1 MSFFDYAWAALL
13 QISRKDRES
22 VKLLVRENLKFPT
35 LTYDDVG
42 FVLCLVKPRKIADS
56 LMGYQD
62 MLLDYN
68 NPFHRKM
75 MWKLF
80 KASTYHLSM
89 HVAVSD
95 YKTYDDWAR
104 NKDVDLATFSANL
117 VEDAV
122 VNAYLRAKWPNLA
135 QDVAYANAVSYL
147 RMRSWSHVSNK
158 ALLAMTS
165 AFTQYYVG
173 KVKNRM
179 PEGMKNDISTIV
191 SLAKEIEGFAF
202 QKFQGPSEASG
213 EDVLLA
219 ISKESREL
227 RLNIAT
233 KIFDIL
239 ARYRKTADAPFMLY
253 SESHGKNCILFNDIL
268 PTEDEVNALLQ
279 STSSELGFN
288 CQEED
293 VSVKEKEKVL
303 EGEIYQIFSAWEA
316 KENKEKRIV
325 ESYRPLLENT
335 NFQSIEF
342 PQDDYVD
349 FLRRRALLG
358 GQIRRIMEK
367 LRLLKNITGE
377 DFKHESGLLDL
388 QEAIQIVA
396 SESRRTDIFVR
407 EELQTSEQA
416 WAVLV
421 DASHS
426 LNLAMTTVRGITL
439 CLGEVAKN
447 IIQDQ
452 RAWGMFAFNDKF
464 YIIKDFSENYAV
476 GCHARIGGLSY
487 SGMTYLPDGIL
498 VMSNMLRRRSEQSKV
513 LIVVSDFFPS
523 GYSGI
528 EQKLVQNVR
537 KAERLGVGV
546 IGIGVKSRAVRNY
559 FRFNCVVDTPY
570 DLMKKFTKIFI
581 QYSATA

>member
-13 QISRKDRES
+13 QISRKDRET
-22 VKLLVRENLKFPT
+22 VKLLLRDNLKFPT
-35 LTYDDVG
+35 LSYDDVG
-42 FVLCLVKPRKIADS
+42 FVLCLVKPRRITDG

-62 MLLDYN
+62 MVLDYN
-68 NPFHRKM
+68 NPFHRKL

-80 KASTYHLSM
+80 KASTFHLSM

-104 NKDVDLATFSANL
+104 NKDVNLATFSANL

-122 VNAYLRAKWPNLA
+122 VNAYLRAKWPNLI
-135 QDVAYANAVSYL
+135 QDIVYANAVSYL

-158 ALLAMTS
+158 ALLTMTS

-173 KVKNRM
+173 RVKNKV
-179 PEGMKNDISTIV
+179 PEDVMNDVNTIV
-191 SLAKEIEGFAF
+191 SLAREIEGFAF
-202 QKFQGPSEASG
+202 QKFQELNEVSG
-213 EDVLLA
+213 EDLLLA
-219 ISKESREL
+219 IPKESREL

-233 KIFDIL
+233 KIFNIL
-239 ARYRKTADAPFMLY
+239 AKYRKTADAPFMLY
-253 SESHGKNCILFNDIL
+253 SESHGKNSVLFNDIL
-268 PTEDEVNALLQ
+268 PTEDEVNAFLQ
-279 STSSELGFN
+279 STSIESGFN
-288 CQEED
+288 CQENVNVE
-293 VSVKEKEKVL
+293 EKENVL

-316 KENKEKRIV
+316 KETKEKKIL
-325 ESYRPLLENT
+325 ESYKPLLENT

-342 PQDDYVD
+342 PKEDYVD
-349 FLRRRALLG
+349 FLRHRALLG

-396 SESRRTDIFVR
+396 SKSRRTDIFVR
-407 EELQTSEQA
+407 EELQTSEQT

-426 LNLAMTTVRGITL
+426 LNLAMTTVRGIAL
-439 CLGEVAKN
+439 CLGEVAKS

-452 RAWGMFAFNDKF
+452 RAWGMFAFNNKF
-464 YIIKDFSENYAV
+464 YIIKDFSENYTV
-476 GCHARIGGLSY
+476 GSHARIGGLSY

-498 VMSNMLRRRSEQSKV
+498 VMSNILRKRGEQSKI

-523 GYSGI
+523 GYSDI

-537 KAERLGVGV
+537 RAEKLGVGV
-546 IGIGVKSRAVRNY
+546 IGIGVKSRAVKNY

-570 DLMKKFTKIFI
+570 DLMKKFTKIFT

>member
-1 MSFFDYAWAALL
+1 MTFFDYAWAALL
-13 QISRKDRES
+13 QISRKDREA
-22 VKLLVRENLKFPT
+22 VKLLLRDNLKFPT
-35 LTYDDVG
+35 LSYDDVG
-42 FVLCLVKPRKIADS
+42 FVLCLVKPRRITDS

-62 MLLDYN
+62 MVLDYD
-68 NPFHRKM
+68 NPFHRKL

-80 KASTYHLSM
+80 KASTFHLSM

-104 NKDVDLATFSANL
+104 NKDVNLATFSANL
-117 VEDAV
+117 VEDAI
-122 VNAYLRAKWPNLA
+122 VNAYLRAKWPNMIY
-135 QDVAYANAVSYL
+135 DIAYANAVSYL

-165 AFTQYYVG
+165 AFTQYYMG
-173 KVKNRM
+173 RVKNKVS
-179 PEGMKNDISTIV
+179 EDVKNDVNAIV
-191 SLAKEIEGFAF
+191 SLAREIEGFAF
-202 QKFQGPSEASG
+202 QKFQELNEVSG
-213 EDVLLA
+213 KDLLIA
-219 ISKESREL
+219 IPKESREF

-239 ARYRKTADAPFMLY
+239 AKYHKTADAPFMLY
-253 SESHGKNCILFNDIL
+253 SESHGKNSILFNNIL
-268 PTEDEVNALLQ
+268 PTENEVNALLQ
-279 STSSELGFN
+279 SFSIESGLN
-288 CQEED
+288 CQED
-293 VSVKEKEKVL
+293 VNVEKKENVL

-316 KENKEKRIV
+316 KETKEKRIL
-325 ESYRPLLENT
+325 ENYKSLLENT
-335 NFQSIEF
+335 NFQSIGF
-342 PQDDYVD
+342 PQEDYVD
-349 FLRRRALLG
+349 FLRHRALLG

-396 SESRRTDIFVR
+396 SKSRRTDIFVR

-426 LNLAMTTVRGITL
+426 LNLATTTVRGIAL
-439 CLGEVAKN
+439 CLGEVAKR

-452 RAWGMFAFNDKF
+452 RAWGMFAFNNKF
-464 YIIKDFSENYAV
+464 YIIKDFSENYTV
-476 GCHARIGGLSY
+476 SSHARIGGLSC
-487 SGMTYLPDGIL
+487 SGMTYLPDGIA
-498 VMSNMLRRRSEQSKV
+498 VMSNMLRKRGEQSKI

-523 GYSGI
+523 GYSDI
-528 EQKLVQNVR
+528 EQKLIQNVR
-537 KAERLGVGV
+537 KTERLGVGV
-546 IGIGVKSRAVRNY
+546 IGIGVKSRAVKNY
-559 FRFNCVVDTPY
+559 FRFNCIVDTPY

>member
-13 QISRKDRES
+13 QISRKDREK
-22 VKLLVRENLKFPT
+22 VKLLIRDNLKFPT
-35 LTYDDVG
+35 LSYDDVG
-42 FVLCLVKPRKIADS
+42 FVLCLVKPRRINDG
-56 LMGYQD
+56 LMIYQD
-62 MLLDYN
+62 MILDYN
-68 NPFHRKM
+68 NQFHRKL

-80 KASTYHLSM
+80 KASTFHLSM

-95 YKTYDDWAR
+95 YKTYDDWVR
-104 NKDVDLATFSANL
+104 NKDVNLATFSAGL

-122 VNAYLRAKWPNLA
+122 VNAYLRAKWTNLA
-135 QDVAYANAVSYL
+135 QDIAYANAVSYL
-147 RMRSWSHVSNK
+147 RIRPWSHVSNK
-158 ALLAMTS
+158 AFLAMTS
-165 AFTQYYVG
+165 TFTQYYVG
-173 KVKNRM
+173 RVKNKVS
-179 PEGMKNDISTIV
+179 ENVKNDVNTIV

-202 QKFQGPSEASG
+202 KKFQESNEASG
-213 EDVLLA
+213 EEVLLA
-219 ISKESREL
+219 IPKESREL

-239 ARYRKTADAPFMLY
+239 ARYHKTADVPFMLY
-253 SESHGKNCILFNDIL
+253 SESHGKNSILFSDTL
-268 PTEDEVNALLQ
+268 PTEDEINALLQ
-279 STSSELGFN
+279 STSTELGFN
-288 CQEED
+288 YQED
-293 VSVKEKEKVL
+293 VNAVKEKDKAL

-316 KENKEKRIV
+316 KKNKEKKIL
-325 ESYRPLLENT
+325 ESYKPLLENT

-342 PQDDYVD
+342 PQEDYVD
-349 FLRRRALLG
+349 FLRHRALLG

-367 LRLLKNITGE
+367 LRLLKNVTGE

-396 SESRRTDIFVR
+396 SKSRRTDIFVR

-426 LNLAMTTVRGITL
+426 LNLAMTTVRGIAL

-452 RAWGMFAFNDKF
+452 RAWGMFAFNNKF
-464 YIIKDFSENYAV
+464 YVIKDFSENYTISS
-476 GCHARIGGLSY
+476 HARIGGISY

-523 GYSGI
+523 GYGNI
-528 EQKLVQNVR
+528 EQQLVENVKR
-537 KAERLGVGV
+537 AEKLGVGV
-546 IGIGVKSRAVRNY
+546 IGIGVKSRAVKNY
-559 FRFNCVVDTPY
+559 LRFNCVVDTPY

-581 QYSATA
+581 QYSAAA

>member
-13 QISRKDRES
+13 QISRKDRET
-22 VKLLVRENLKFPT
+22 VKLLLRNNLKFPT
-35 LTYDDVG
+35 LSYDDVG
-42 FVLCLVKPRKIADS
+42 FVLCLAKPHRITDG

-62 MLLDYN
+62 MVLDYN
-68 NPFHRKM
+68 TPFHRKL

-80 KASTYHLSM
+80 KASTFHLSM

-104 NKDVDLATFSANL
+104 NKDVNLATFSANL

-122 VNAYLRAKWPNLA
+122 VNAYLRAKWPNLI
-135 QDVAYANAVSYL
+135 QDIAYANAVSYL

-173 KVKNRM
+173 RVKNKV
-179 PEGMKNDISTIV
+179 PEDVKNDVNTIV

-202 QKFQGPSEASG
+202 QKFQESNEVSG
-213 EDVLLA
+213 EELLLT
-219 ISKESREL
+219 IPKESREL

-233 KIFDIL
+233 KIFNIL
-239 ARYRKTADAPFMLY
+239 TRYHKTADAPFMLY
-253 SESHGKNCILFNDIL
+253 SESHGKNSVLFNNIL
-268 PTEDEVNALLQ
+268 PTENDVNALLQ
-279 STSSELGFN
+279 STSIESGFN
-288 CQEED
+288 CQED
-293 VSVKEKEKVL
+293 VNVEEKEKVL

-316 KENKEKRIV
+316 KETKEKRIL
-325 ESYRPLLENT
+325 ESYKPLLENT

-342 PQDDYVD
+342 PQEDYVD
-349 FLRRRALLG
+349 FLRHRALLG

-396 SESRRTDIFVR
+396 SKSRRTDIFVR

-426 LNLAMTTVRGITL
+426 LNLAMTTVRGIAL
-439 CLGEVAKN
+439 CLGEVAKS

-452 RAWGMFAFNDKF
+452 RAWGMFAFNNKF
-464 YIIKDFSENYAV
+464 YIIKDFLENYTADS
-476 GCHARIGGLSY
+476 HARIGGLSY
-487 SGMTYLPDGIL
+487 SGMTYLPDGIS
-498 VMSNMLRRRSEQSKV
+498 VMSNILRRRGEQSKI

-523 GYSGI
+523 GYSDI

-537 KAERLGVGV
+537 KAEKLGVGV
-546 IGIGVKSRAVRNY
+546 IGIGVKSRAVKNY

-570 DLMKKFTKIFI
+570 DLMKKFTKIFT

>member
-13 QISRKDRES
+13 QISRKDRET
-22 VKLLVRENLKFPT
+22 VKLLLRDNLKFPT
-35 LTYDDVG
+35 LSYDDVG
-42 FVLCLVKPRKIADS
+42 FVLCLVKPRRITDG

-62 MLLDYN
+62 MVLDYN
-68 NPFHRKM
+68 NPFHRKL

-80 KASTYHLSM
+80 KASTFHLSM

-104 NKDVDLATFSANL
+104 NKDVNLATFSANL

-122 VNAYLRAKWPNLA
+122 VNAYLRAKWPNLI
-135 QDVAYANAVSYL
+135 QDIVYANAVSYL

-158 ALLAMTS
+158 ALLTMTS

-173 KVKNRM
+173 RVKNKV
-179 PEGMKNDISTIV
+179 PEDVMNDVNTIV
-191 SLAKEIEGFAF
+191 SLAREIEGFAF
-202 QKFQGPSEASG
+202 QKFQELNEVSG
-213 EDVLLA
+213 EDLLLA
-219 ISKESREL
+219 IPKESREL

-233 KIFDIL
+233 KIFNIL
-239 ARYRKTADAPFMLY
+239 AKYRKTADVPFMLY
-253 SESHGKNCILFNDIL
+253 SESHGKNSVLFNDIL
-268 PTEDEVNALLQ
+268 PTEDEVNAFLQ
-279 STSSELGFN
+279 STSIESGFN
-288 CQEED
+288 CQENVNVE
-293 VSVKEKEKVL
+293 EKENVL

-316 KENKEKRIV
+316 KETKEKKIL
-325 ESYRPLLENT
+325 ESYKPLLENT

-342 PQDDYVD
+342 PKEDYVD
-349 FLRRRALLG
+349 FLRHRALLG

-396 SESRRTDIFVR
+396 SKSRRTDIFVR
-407 EELQTSEQA
+407 EELQTSEQT

-426 LNLAMTTVRGITL
+426 LNLAMTTVRGIAL
-439 CLGEVAKN
+439 CLGEVAKS

-452 RAWGMFAFNDKF
+452 RAWGMFAFNNKF
-464 YIIKDFSENYAV
+464 YIIKDFSENYTV
-476 GCHARIGGLSY
+476 GSHARIGGLSY

-498 VMSNMLRRRSEQSKV
+498 VMSNILRKRGEQSKI

-523 GYSGI
+523 GYSDI

-537 KAERLGVGV
+537 RAEKLGVGV
-546 IGIGVKSRAVRNY
+546 IGIGVKSRAVKNY

-570 DLMKKFTKIFI
+570 DLMKKFTKIFT

>member
-13 QISRKDRES
+13 QISRKDREK
-22 VKLLVRENLKFPT
+22 VKLLIRDNLKFPT
-35 LTYDDVG
+35 LSYDDVG
-42 FVLCLVKPRKIADS
+42 FVLCLVKPRRINDG
-56 LMGYQD
+56 LMIYQD
-62 MLLDYN
+62 MILDYN
-68 NPFHRKM
+68 NQFHRKL

-80 KASTYHLSM
+80 KASTFHLSM

-95 YKTYDDWAR
+95 YKTYDDWVR
-104 NKDVDLATFSANL
+104 NKDVNLATFSAGL

-122 VNAYLRAKWPNLA
+122 VNAYLRAKWTNLA
-135 QDVAYANAVSYL
+135 QDIAYANAVSYL
-147 RMRSWSHVSNK
+147 RMRPWSHVSNK
-158 ALLAMTS
+158 AFLAMTS
-165 AFTQYYVG
+165 TFTQYYVG
-173 KVKNRM
+173 RVKNKV
-179 PEGMKNDISTIV
+179 PENVKNDVNTIV

-202 QKFQGPSEASG
+202 KKFQESNEASG
-213 EDVLLA
+213 EEVLLA
-219 ISKESREL
+219 IPKESREL

-239 ARYRKTADAPFMLY
+239 ARYHKTADVPFMLY
-253 SESHGKNCILFNDIL
+253 SESHGKNSILFSDTL
-268 PTEDEVNALLQ
+268 PTEDEINALLQ
-279 STSSELGFN
+279 STSTELGFN
-288 CQEED
+288 YQED
-293 VSVKEKEKVL
+293 VNAVKEKDKAL

-316 KENKEKRIV
+316 KKNKEKKIL
-325 ESYRPLLENT
+325 ESYKPLLENT

-342 PQDDYVD
+342 PQEDYVD
-349 FLRRRALLG
+349 FLRHRALLG

-367 LRLLKNITGE
+367 LRLLKNVTGE

-396 SESRRTDIFVR
+396 SKSRRTDIFVR

-426 LNLAMTTVRGITL
+426 LNLAMTTVRGIAL

-452 RAWGMFAFNDKF
+452 RAWGMFAFNNKF
-464 YIIKDFSENYAV
+464 YVIKDFSENYTISS
-476 GCHARIGGLSY
+476 HARIGGISY

-523 GYSGI
+523 GYGNI
-528 EQKLVQNVR
+528 EQQLVENVKR
-537 KAERLGVGV
+537 AEKLGVGV
-546 IGIGVKSRAVRNY
+546 IGIGVKSRAVKNY
-559 FRFNCVVDTPY
+559 LRFNCVVDTPY

-581 QYSATA
+581 QYSAAA

>member
-13 QISRKDRES
+13 QISRKDRET
-22 VKLLVRENLKFPT
+22 VKLLVRNNLKFPT
-35 LTYDDVG
+35 LSYDDVG
-42 FVLCLVKPRKIADS
+42 FVLCLVKPRRINDG
-56 LMGYQD
+56 LMVYQD
-62 MLLDYN
+62 MVLDYN
-68 NPFHRKM
+68 NFFHRKL

-80 KASTYHLSM
+80 KASIFHLSM

-95 YKTYDDWAR
+95 YKTYDDWAK
-104 NKDVDLATFSANL
+104 NKDVNLATFSASL

-122 VNAYLRAKWPNLA
+122 VNAYLRAKWPNLT
-135 QDVAYANAVSYL
+135 QDIAYANAVSYL

-158 ALLAMTS
+158 ALLAMIS
-165 AFTQYYVG
+165 AFTQFYVG
-173 KVKNRM
+173 RVKNKV
-179 PEGMKNDISTIV
+179 PENVKNDVNTIV
-191 SLAKEIEGFAF
+191 SLAREIEGFAF
-202 QKFQGPSEASG
+202 QKFQESNEVSG
-213 EDVLLA
+213 EEVLLV
-219 ISKESREL
+219 IPKESREL

-239 ARYRKTADAPFMLY
+239 ARYRKTADVPFMLY
-253 SESHGKNCILFNDIL
+253 SESHGKNSILFSDIL
-268 PTEDEVNALLQ
+268 PTEDEVNTLLQ
-279 STSSELGFN
+279 SISSESSFN
-288 CQEED
+288 CQKDANEE
-293 VSVKEKEKVL
+293 EKEKAL

-316 KENKEKRIV
+316 KKNKEKKIM
-325 ESYRPLLENT
+325 ESYKPLLENT
-335 NFQSIEF
+335 NFQSLEF
-342 PQDDYVD
+342 PQEDYVD
-349 FLRRRALLG
+349 FLRHRTLLG

-396 SESRRTDIFVR
+396 SKSRRTDIFVR

-426 LNLAMTTVRGITL
+426 LNLAITTVRGIAL

-452 RAWGMFAFNDKF
+452 RAWGMFAFNNKF
-464 YIIKDFSENYAV
+464 YIIKDFSENYTV
-476 GCHARIGGLSY
+476 SSHARIGGLSY

-498 VMSNMLRRRSEQSKV
+498 VMSNMLRRRSEQTKI

-523 GYSGI
+523 GYSNI
-528 EQKLVQNVR
+528 EQKLVKNVK
-537 KAERLGVGV
+537 KAEKLGIGV
-546 IGIGVKSRAVRNY
+546 IGIGVKSRAVKNY

>member
-1 MSFFDYAWAALL
+1 MTFFDYAWAALL
-13 QISRKDRES
+13 QISRKDREA
-22 VKLLVRENLKFPT
+22 VKLLLRDNLKFPT
-35 LTYDDVG
+35 LSYDDVG
-42 FVLCLVKPRKIADS
+42 FVLCLVKPRRITDS

-62 MLLDYN
+62 MVLDYD
-68 NPFHRKM
+68 NPFHRKL

-80 KASTYHLSM
+80 KASTFHLSM

-104 NKDVDLATFSANL
+104 NKDVNLATFSANL
-117 VEDAV
+117 VEDAI
-122 VNAYLRAKWPNLA
+122 VNAYLRAKWPNMIY
-135 QDVAYANAVSYL
+135 DIAYANAVSYL

-165 AFTQYYVG
+165 AFTQYYMG
-173 KVKNRM
+173 RVKNKVS
-179 PEGMKNDISTIV
+179 EDVKNDVNAIV
-191 SLAKEIEGFAF
+191 SLAREIEGFAF
-202 QKFQGPSEASG
+202 QKFQELNEVSG
-213 EDVLLA
+213 KDLLIA
-219 ISKESREL
+219 IPKESREF

-239 ARYRKTADAPFMLY
+239 AKYHKTADAPFMLY
-253 SESHGKNCILFNDIL
+253 SESHGKNSILFNNIL
-268 PTEDEVNALLQ
+268 PTENEVNALLQ
-279 STSSELGFN
+279 SFSIESGLN
-288 CQEED
+288 CQED
-293 VSVKEKEKVL
+293 VNVEKKENVL

-316 KENKEKRIV
+316 KETKEKRIL
-325 ESYRPLLENT
+325 ENYKSHLENT
-335 NFQSIEF
+335 NFQSIGF
-342 PQDDYVD
+342 PQEDYVD
-349 FLRRRALLG
+349 FLRHRALLG

-396 SESRRTDIFVR
+396 SKSRRTDIFVR

-426 LNLAMTTVRGITL
+426 LNLATTTVRGIAL
-439 CLGEVAKN
+439 CLGEVAKR

-452 RAWGMFAFNDKF
+452 RAWGMFAFNNKF
-464 YIIKDFSENYAV
+464 YIIKDFSENYTV
-476 GCHARIGGLSY
+476 SSHARIGGLSC
-487 SGMTYLPDGIL
+487 SGMTYLPDGIS
-498 VMSNMLRRRSEQSKV
+498 VMSNMLRKRGEQSKI

-523 GYSGI
+523 GYSDI
-528 EQKLVQNVR
+528 EQKLIQNVR
-537 KAERLGVGV
+537 KTERLGVGV
-546 IGIGVKSRAVRNY
+546 IGIGVKSRAVKNY
-559 FRFNCVVDTPY
+559 FRFNCIVDTPY

>member
-13 QISRKDRES
+13 QISRKDKET
-22 VKLLVRENLKFPT
+22 VKLLIRDNLKFPT
-35 LTYDDVG
+35 LSYDDVG
-42 FVLCLVKPRKIADS
+42 FVLCLAKPRRITDG

-62 MLLDYN
+62 MVLDYD
-68 NPFHRKM
+68 NPFHRKL

-80 KASTYHLSM
+80 KASTFHLSM

-104 NKDVDLATFSANL
+104 NKDVNLATFSANL

-122 VNAYLRAKWPNLA
+122 VNAYLRAKWPNLT
-135 QDVAYANAVSYL
+135 QDIAYANAVSYL
-147 RMRSWSHVSNK
+147 RMRSWSNVSNK
-158 ALLAMTS
+158 TLLAMTS

-173 KVKNRM
+173 RVKNKVS
-179 PEGMKNDISTIV
+179 ENLKNDVNTIV
-191 SLAKEIEGFAF
+191 SLAREIEGFAF
-202 QKFQGPSEASG
+202 QKFQESNEVSG
-213 EDVLLA
+213 EDVSLA
-219 ISKESREL
+219 IPKESREL
-227 RLNIAT
+227 RLDIAT
-233 KIFDIL
+233 RIFNTL

-253 SESHGKNCILFNDIL
+253 SESHGKNSILFNDTL
-268 PTEDEVNALLQ
+268 PTEDEINALLQ
-279 STSSELGFN
+279 STSIELGFN
-288 CQEED
+288 CQED
-293 VSVKEKEKVL
+293 VNVEEKERAL

-316 KENKEKRIV
+316 KENKEKRIL
-325 ESYRPLLENT
+325 EGYKPLLENT

-342 PQDDYVD
+342 PQEDYVD
-349 FLRRRALLG
+349 FLRHRALLG

-396 SESRRTDIFVR
+396 SQSRRTDIFVR

-426 LNLAMTTVRGITL
+426 LNLAMTTVRGIAL
-439 CLGEVAKN
+439 CLGEVAKS

-452 RAWGMFAFNDKF
+452 RAWGMFAFNNKF
-464 YIIKDFSENYAV
+464 YIIKDFSENYTV
-476 GCHARIGGLSY
+476 GSHARIGGLSY

-498 VMSNMLRRRSEQSKV
+498 VMSNMLRRRGEQSKI
-513 LIVVSDFFPS
+513 LMVVSDFFPS
-523 GYSGI
+523 GYSDI

-537 KAERLGVGV
+537 RAERLGVGV
-546 IGIGVKSRAVRNY
+546 IGIGVKSRAVKNY

-570 DLMKKFTKIFI
+570 DLMKKFTKTFI

>member
-13 QISRKDRES
+13 QISRKDREK
-22 VKLLVRENLKFPT
+22 VKLLIRDNLKFPT
-35 LTYDDVG
+35 LSYDDVG
-42 FVLCLVKPRKIADS
+42 FVLCLVKPRRINDG
-56 LMGYQD
+56 LMIYQD
-62 MLLDYN
+62 MILDYN
-68 NPFHRKM
+68 NQFHRKL

-80 KASTYHLSM
+80 KASTFHLSM

-95 YKTYDDWAR
+95 YKTYDDWVR
-104 NKDVDLATFSANL
+104 NKDVNLATFSAGL

-122 VNAYLRAKWPNLA
+122 VNAYLRAKWTNLA
-135 QDVAYANAVSYL
+135 QDIAYANAVSYL
-147 RMRSWSHVSNK
+147 RIRPWSHVSNK
-158 ALLAMTS
+158 AFLAMTS
-165 AFTQYYVG
+165 TFTQYYVG
-173 KVKNRM
+173 RVKNKVS
-179 PEGMKNDISTIV
+179 ENVKNDVNTIV

-202 QKFQGPSEASG
+202 KKFQESNEASG
-213 EDVLLA
+213 EEVLLA
-219 ISKESREL
+219 IPKEFREL

-233 KIFDIL
+233 EIFDIL
-239 ARYRKTADAPFMLY
+239 ARYHKTADVPFMLY
-253 SESHGKNCILFNDIL
+253 SESHGKNSILFSDTL
-268 PTEDEVNALLQ
+268 PTEDEINALLQ
-279 STSSELGFN
+279 STSTELGFN
-288 CQEED
+288 YQED
-293 VSVKEKEKVL
+293 VNAVKEKDKAL

-316 KENKEKRIV
+316 KKNKEKKIL
-325 ESYRPLLENT
+325 ESYKPLLENT

-342 PQDDYVD
+342 PQEDYVD
-349 FLRRRALLG
+349 FLRHRALLG

-367 LRLLKNITGE
+367 LRLLKNVTGE

-396 SESRRTDIFVR
+396 SKSRRTDIFVR

-426 LNLAMTTVRGITL
+426 LNLAMTTVRGIAL

-452 RAWGMFAFNDKF
+452 RAWGMFAFNNKF
-464 YIIKDFSENYAV
+464 YVIKDFSENYTISS
-476 GCHARIGGLSY
+476 HARIGGISY

-523 GYSGI
+523 GYGNI
-528 EQKLVQNVR
+528 EQQLVENVKR
-537 KAERLGVGV
+537 AEKLGVGV
-546 IGIGVKSRAVRNY
+546 IGIGVKSRAVKNY
-559 FRFNCVVDTPY
+559 LRFNCVVDTPY

-581 QYSATA
+581 QYSAAA

>member
-13 QISRKDRES
+13 QISRKDREK
-22 VKLLVRENLKFPT
+22 VKLHIRDNLKFPT
-35 LTYDDVG
+35 LSYDDVG
-42 FVLCLVKPRKIADS
+42 FVLCLVKPRRINDG
-56 LMGYQD
+56 LMVYQD
-62 MLLDYN
+62 MVLDYN
-68 NPFHRKM
+68 NQFHRKL

-80 KASTYHLSM
+80 KASTFHLSM

-95 YKTYDDWAR
+95 YKTYDDWAK
-104 NKDVDLATFSANL
+104 NKDVNLATFSASL

-122 VNAYLRAKWPNLA
+122 VNAYLRAKWQNLA
-135 QDVAYANAVSYL
+135 QDIAYANAVSYL

-158 ALLAMTS
+158 TLLAMIS

-173 KVKNRM
+173 RVKNKV
-179 PEGMKNDISTIV
+179 PEDVKNDVNTIV

-202 QKFQGPSEASG
+202 QKFQESNEASG
-213 EDVLLA
+213 EEVLLA
-219 ISKESREL
+219 IPKESREL

-233 KIFDIL
+233 KIFDTL
-239 ARYRKTADAPFMLY
+239 ARYRKTADVPFMLH
-253 SESHGKNCILFNDIL
+253 SESHGKNSILFSDTL
-268 PTEDEVNALLQ
+268 PAEDDVNALLQ
-279 STSSELGFN
+279 STSTELGFN
-288 CQEED
+288 CQED
-293 VSVKEKEKVL
+293 VNVEEKEKEL

-316 KENKEKRIV
+316 KKNKEKRIL
-325 ESYRPLLENT
+325 ESYKPLLENT

-342 PQDDYVD
+342 PQEDYID
-349 FLRRRALLG
+349 FLRHRALLG

-396 SESRRTDIFVR
+396 SKSRRTDIFVR

-426 LNLAMTTVRGITL
+426 LNLAITTVRGIAL

-452 RAWGMFAFNDKF
+452 RAWGMFAFNNKF
-464 YIIKDFSENYAV
+464 YIIKDFSENYTISS
-476 GCHARIGGLSY
+476 HARIGGLSH

-498 VMSNMLRRRSEQSKV
+498 MMSNMLRRRSEQSKI

-523 GYSGI
+523 GYNDI
-528 EQKLVQNVR
+528 EQQLVKNVKR
-537 KAERLGVGV
+537 AEKLGVGV
-546 IGIGVKSRAVRNY
+546 IGIGVKSRAVKNY
-559 FRFNCVVDTPY
+559 FRFNCIVDTPY

>member
-13 QISRKDRES
+13 QISRKDKET
-22 VKLLVRENLKFPT
+22 VKLLLRDNLKFPT
-35 LTYDDVG
+35 LSYDDVG
-42 FVLCLVKPRKIADS
+42 FVLCLVKPRKIADG
-56 LMGYQD
+56 LMGYED
-62 MLLDYN
+62 MVLDYD
-68 NPFHRKM
+68 NPFHRKL
-75 MWKLF
+75 MWRLF
-80 KASTYHLSM
+80 KASVFHLSM

-104 NKDVDLATFSANL
+104 NKDVNLATFSANL

-122 VNAYLRAKWPNLA
+122 VSAYLRVKWPNLI
-135 QDVAYANAVSYL
+135 QDTTYANAVSYL

-165 AFTQYYVG
+165 AFTQYYMG
-173 KVKNRM
+173 RVKNKV
-179 PEGMKNDISTIV
+179 PENVKNDVNTIV
-191 SLAKEIEGFAF
+191 SLAKEIEGFAL
-202 QKFQGPSEASG
+202 QKFQESNEESG

-219 ISKESREL
+219 IPKESREL

-233 KIFDIL
+233 KIFNIL
-239 ARYRKTADAPFMLY
+239 SKYRKTADAPFMLY
-253 SESHGKNCILFNDIL
+253 SESHGKSSILFNDIL
-268 PTEDEVNALLQ
+268 PTENEVNALLQ
-279 STSSELGFN
+279 STSIEPGFN
-288 CQEED
+288 CQED
-293 VSVKEKEKVL
+293 VNVEEKENVL
-303 EGEIYQIFSAWEA
+303 ESEIYQIFSAWEA
-316 KENKEKRIV
+316 KETKKKKIL
-325 ESYRPLLENT
+325 ESYKPLLENT

-342 PQDDYVD
+342 PQEDYVD
-349 FLRRRALLG
+349 FLRHRTILG

-396 SESRRTDIFVR
+396 SKSQRTDIFVR
-407 EELQTSEQA
+407 EELQTSEQS

-426 LNLAMTTVRGITL
+426 LNLAITTVRGIAL

-452 RAWGMFAFNDKF
+452 RAWGMFAFNNKF
-464 YIIKDFSENYAV
+464 YIIKDFSENYTV
-476 GCHARIGGLSY
+476 GSHARIGGLSY
-487 SGMTYLPDGIL
+487 SGMTYLPDGIS
-498 VMSNMLRRRSEQSKV
+498 VMSNILRKRGEQSKI

-523 GYSGI
+523 GYSDI

-546 IGIGVKSRAVRNY
+546 IGIGVKSRAVKNY

-570 DLMKKFTKIFI
+570 DLMKKFTKIFT

>member
-13 QISRKDRES
+13 QISRKDREK
-22 VKLLVRENLKFPT
+22 VKLLIRDNLKFPT
-35 LTYDDVG
+35 LSYDDVG
-42 FVLCLVKPRKIADS
+42 FVLCLVKPRRINDG
-56 LMGYQD
+56 LMIYQD
-62 MLLDYN
+62 MILDYN
-68 NPFHRKM
+68 NQFHRKL

-80 KASTYHLSM
+80 KASTFHLSM

-95 YKTYDDWAR
+95 YKTYDDWVR
-104 NKDVDLATFSANL
+104 NKDVNLATFSAGL

-122 VNAYLRAKWPNLA
+122 VNAYLRAKWTNLA
-135 QDVAYANAVSYL
+135 QDIAYANAVSYL
-147 RMRSWSHVSNK
+147 RMRPWSHVSNK
-158 ALLAMTS
+158 AFLAMTS
-165 AFTQYYVG
+165 TFTQYYVG
-173 KVKNRM
+173 RVKNKVS
-179 PEGMKNDISTIV
+179 ENVKNDVNTIV

-202 QKFQGPSEASG
+202 KKFQESNEASG
-213 EDVLLA
+213 EEVLLA
-219 ISKESREL
+219 IPKEFREL

-239 ARYRKTADAPFMLY
+239 ARYHKTADVPFMLY
-253 SESHGKNCILFNDIL
+253 SENHGKNSILFSDTL
-268 PTEDEVNALLQ
+268 PTEDEINALLQ
-279 STSSELGFN
+279 STSTELGFN
-288 CQEED
+288 YQED
-293 VSVKEKEKVL
+293 VNAVKEKDKAL

-316 KENKEKRIV
+316 KKNKEKKIL
-325 ESYRPLLENT
+325 ESYKPLLENT

-342 PQDDYVD
+342 PQEDYVD
-349 FLRRRALLG
+349 FLRHRALLG

-367 LRLLKNITGE
+367 LRLLKNVTGE

-396 SESRRTDIFVR
+396 SKSRRTDIFVR

-426 LNLAMTTVRGITL
+426 LNLAMTTVRGIAL
-439 CLGEVAKN
+439 CLGEVAKS

-452 RAWGMFAFNDKF
+452 RAWGMFAFNNKF
-464 YIIKDFSENYAV
+464 YIIKDFSENYTISS
-476 GCHARIGGLSY
+476 HARIGGISY

-523 GYSGI
+523 GYGNI
-528 EQKLVQNVR
+528 EQQLVENVKR
-537 KAERLGVGV
+537 AEKLGVGV
-546 IGIGVKSRAVRNY
+546 IGIGVKSRAVKNY
-559 FRFNCVVDTPY
+559 LRFNCVVDTPY

-581 QYSATA
+581 QYSAAA

>member
-13 QISRKDRES
+13 QISRKDREK
-22 VKLLVRENLKFPT
+22 VKLHIRDNLKFPT
-35 LTYDDVG
+35 LSYDDVG
-42 FVLCLVKPRKIADS
+42 FVLCLVKPRRINDG
-56 LMGYQD
+56 LMVYQD
-62 MLLDYN
+62 MVLDYN
-68 NPFHRKM
+68 NQFHRKL

-80 KASTYHLSM
+80 KASTFHLSM

-95 YKTYDDWAR
+95 YKTYDDWAK
-104 NKDVDLATFSANL
+104 NKDVNLATFSASL

-122 VNAYLRAKWPNLA
+122 VNAYLRAKWQNLA
-135 QDVAYANAVSYL
+135 QDIAYANAVSYL

-158 ALLAMTS
+158 TLLAMIS

-173 KVKNRM
+173 RVKNKV
-179 PEGMKNDISTIV
+179 PEDVKNDVNTIV

-202 QKFQGPSEASG
+202 QKFQESNEASG
-213 EDVLLA
+213 EEVLLA
-219 ISKESREL
+219 IPKESREL

-233 KIFDIL
+233 KIFDTL
-239 ARYRKTADAPFMLY
+239 ARYRKTADVPFMLH
-253 SESHGKNCILFNDIL
+253 SESHGKNSILFSDTL
-268 PTEDEVNALLQ
+268 PAEDDVNALLQ
-279 STSSELGFN
+279 STSTELGFN
-288 CQEED
+288 CQED
-293 VSVKEKEKVL
+293 VNVEEKEKEL

-316 KENKEKRIV
+316 KKNKEKRIL
-325 ESYRPLLENT
+325 ESYKPLLENT

-342 PQDDYVD
+342 PQEDYID
-349 FLRRRALLG
+349 FLRHRALLG

-396 SESRRTDIFVR
+396 SKSRRTDIFVR

-426 LNLAMTTVRGITL
+426 LNLAITTVRGIAL

-452 RAWGMFAFNDKF
+452 RAWGMFAFNNKF
-464 YIIKDFSENYAV
+464 YIIKDFSENYTISS
-476 GCHARIGGLSY
+476 HARIGGLSH

-498 VMSNMLRRRSEQSKV
+498 MMSNMLRRRSEQSKI

-523 GYSGI
+523 GYNDI
-528 EQKLVQNVR
+528 EQQLVKNVKR
-537 KAERLGVGV
+537 AEKLGVGV
-546 IGIGVKSRAVRNY
+546 IGIGVKSRAVKNY

>member
-1 MSFFDYAWAALL
+1 MTFFDYAWAALL
-13 QISRKDRES
+13 QISRKDREA
-22 VKLLVRENLKFPT
+22 VKLLLRDNLKFPT
-35 LTYDDVG
+35 LSYDDVG
-42 FVLCLVKPRKIADS
+42 FVLCLVKPRRITDS

-62 MLLDYN
+62 MVLDYD
-68 NPFHRKM
+68 NPFHRKL

-80 KASTYHLSM
+80 KASTFHLSM

-104 NKDVDLATFSANL
+104 NKDVNLATFSANL
-117 VEDAV
+117 VEDAI
-122 VNAYLRAKWPNLA
+122 VNAYLRAKWPNMIY
-135 QDVAYANAVSYL
+135 DIAYANAVSYL

-165 AFTQYYVG
+165 AFTQYYMG
-173 KVKNRM
+173 RVKNKVS
-179 PEGMKNDISTIV
+179 EDVKNDVNAIV
-191 SLAKEIEGFAF
+191 SLAREIEGFAF
-202 QKFQGPSEASG
+202 QKFQELNEVSG
-213 EDVLLA
+213 KDLLIA
-219 ISKESREL
+219 IPKESREF

-239 ARYRKTADAPFMLY
+239 AKYHKTADAPFMLY
-253 SESHGKNCILFNDIL
+253 SESHGKNSILFNNIL
-268 PTEDEVNALLQ
+268 PTENEVNALLQ
-279 STSSELGFN
+279 SFSIESGLN
-288 CQEED
+288 CQED
-293 VSVKEKEKVL
+293 VNVEKKENVL

-316 KENKEKRIV
+316 KETKEKRIL
-325 ESYRPLLENT
+325 ENYKSLLENT
-335 NFQSIEF
+335 NFQSIGF
-342 PQDDYVD
+342 PQEDYVD
-349 FLRRRALLG
+349 FLRHRALLG

-396 SESRRTDIFVR
+396 SKSRRTDIFVR

-426 LNLAMTTVRGITL
+426 LNLATTTVRGIAL
-439 CLGEVAKN
+439 CLGEVAKR

-452 RAWGMFAFNDKF
+452 RAWGMFAFNNKF
-464 YIIKDFSENYAV
+464 YIIKDFSENYTV
-476 GCHARIGGLSY
+476 SSHARIGGLSC
-487 SGMTYLPDGIL
+487 SGMTYLPDGIS
-498 VMSNMLRRRSEQSKV
+498 VMSNMLRKRGEQSKI

-523 GYSGI
+523 GYSDI
-528 EQKLVQNVR
+528 EQKLIQNVR
-537 KAERLGVGV
+537 KTERLGVGV
-546 IGIGVKSRAVRNY
+546 IGIGVKSRAVKNY
-559 FRFNCVVDTPY
+559 FRFNCIVDTPY

>member
-1 MSFFDYAWAALL
+1 M
-13 QISRKDRES
+13 
-22 VKLLVRENLKFPT
+22 
-35 LTYDDVG
+35 
-42 FVLCLVKPRKIADS
+42 
-56 LMGYQD
+56 
-62 MLLDYN
+62 
-68 NPFHRKM
+68 
-75 MWKLF
+75 
-80 KASTYHLSM
+80 SM

-104 NKDVDLATFSANL
+104 NKDVNLATFSANL

-122 VNAYLRAKWPNLA
+122 VNAYLRVKWPNLI
-135 QDVAYANAVSYL
+135 QDITYANAVSYL

-165 AFTQYYVG
+165 AFTQYYMG
-173 KVKNRM
+173 RVKNKV
-179 PEGMKNDISTIV
+179 PENVKNDVNTIV
-191 SLAKEIEGFAF
+191 SLAKEIEGFAL
-202 QKFQGPSEASG
+202 QKFQESNEESG

-219 ISKESREL
+219 IPKESREL

-233 KIFDIL
+233 KIFNIL
-239 ARYRKTADAPFMLY
+239 SKYRKTADAPFMLY
-253 SESHGKNCILFNDIL
+253 SESHGKSSILFNDIL
-268 PTEDEVNALLQ
+268 PTENEVNALLQ
-279 STSSELGFN
+279 STSIEPGFN
-288 CQEED
+288 CQED
-293 VSVKEKEKVL
+293 VNVEEKENVL
-303 EGEIYQIFSAWEA
+303 ESEIYQIFSAWEA
-316 KENKEKRIV
+316 KETKKKKIL
-325 ESYRPLLENT
+325 ESYKPLLENT

-342 PQDDYVD
+342 PQEDYVD
-349 FLRRRALLG
+349 FLRHRTILG

-396 SESRRTDIFVR
+396 SKSQRTDIFVR
-407 EELQTSEQA
+407 EELQTSEQS

-426 LNLAMTTVRGITL
+426 LNLAITTVRGIAL

-452 RAWGMFAFNDKF
+452 RAWGMFAFNNKF
-464 YIIKDFSENYAV
+464 YIIKDFSENYTV
-476 GCHARIGGLSY
+476 GSHARIGGLSY
-487 SGMTYLPDGIL
+487 SGMTYLPDGIS
-498 VMSNMLRRRSEQSKV
+498 VMSNILRKRGEQSKI

-523 GYSGI
+523 GYSDI

-546 IGIGVKSRAVRNY
+546 IGIGVKSRAVKNY

-570 DLMKKFTKIFI
+570 DLMKKFTKIFT